1 MGAAGGAVQP
11 MVWCVDDD
19 ASDKSVIEDSGDNT
33 EDQSVLAEAPGEKAG
48 LRPGGGRMFYEH

>member
-1 MGAAGGAVQP
+1 

-48 LRPGGGRMFYEH
+48 LRPGGRRMFYEH